1 MTQLTMGA
9 NAPLQHRDITLDV
22 VLPRGVQA
30 DITALQT
37 YAGGKVR
44 GDGDMCFYNQPSIS
58 AGALTL
64 TPQGTHHTVFSIQLN
79 RIPAEVE
86 KIVIF
91 ATANGTNQSLGHI
104 SQIHLDARGEH
115 QIAINMQGR
124 SEAALILAEIYRRGG
139 DWKLR
144 HVGQGFNGG
153 LKAIS
158 EHYGVD
164 IADDPAPAPQAA
176 PTRAPAPA
184 PAAPV
189 NMARPKATPTPAPAP
204 SAAPLNLSKISL
216 TKNDKTVNLKKD
228 DGRYGKIR
236 VNLNWNQRPR
246 KAGLLGLGSTAIDLD
261 LGAFIEDIHGNIT
274 AVQAL
279 GNSFGDYDYFPYVK
293 LLGDD
298 RTGAVTDGEWIDIN
312 GSMWSE
318 IHRVL
323 IYAFIYEGTANW
335 AETDGI
341 VRIMVPGQPEIEVKM
356 NEFGSSHG
364 MCAVAYLENK
374 GGQIKVS
381 REVTFHRGHSY
392 MDDAYGFGMRWRAG
406 SK

>member
-1 MTQLTMGA
+1 MTQLSMGA
-9 NAPLQHRDITLDV
+9 NAPLQQREITLDV
-22 VLPRGVQA
+22 VLPAGESA

-115 QIAINMQGR
+115 KIAINMQGR

-139 DWKLR
+139 DWKMR

-189 NMARPKATPTPAPAP
+189 NMARPKA
-204 SAAPLNLSKISL
+204 
-216 TKNDKTVNLKKD
+216 
-228 DGRYGKIR
+228 
-236 VNLNWNQRPR
+236 
-246 KAGLLGLGSTAIDLD
+246 
-261 LGAFIEDIHGNIT
+261 
-274 AVQAL
+274 
-279 GNSFGDYDYFPYVK
+279 
-293 LLGDD
+293 
-298 RTGAVTDGEWIDIN
+298 
-312 GSMWSE
+312 
-318 IHRVL
+318 
-323 IYAFIYEGTANW
+323 
-335 AETDGI
+335 
-341 VRIMVPGQPEIEVKM
+341 
-356 NEFGSSHG
+356 
-364 MCAVAYLENK
+364 
-374 GGQIKVS
+374 
-381 REVTFHRGHSY
+381 
-392 MDDAYGFGMRWRAG
+392 
-406 SK
+406 